1 MSPMDRSS
9 LVVGTSSTG
18 MDREQSRLP
27 SSPGWIFGLREPSTR
42 GGSHPIS
49 SSSPTCNKRSARL
62 STSIRLGFA
71 STKCGSWYPLASDST
86 SMRAPPTSFA
96 SEPRVGME
104 ETTWRTA
111 SSAIMWIS
119 TSARARN
126 SVGMRAMRAHGILEL
141 QEGRRRPLRLRL
153 REQPGG
159 SARTLRVQVGSQP
172 REFARLERQRRA
184 QAPGAGRGGAGGHAD
199 DVAADA
205 EEPAAREL
213 RDDLGVAAAVPL
225 AHDAVAGIQVTYDCF
240 R

>member
-184 QAPGAGRGGAGGHAD
+184 QATGAGQDGAGGHAD

-225 AHDAVAGIQVTYDCF
+225 AHDAVAGIQVT
-240 R
+240 